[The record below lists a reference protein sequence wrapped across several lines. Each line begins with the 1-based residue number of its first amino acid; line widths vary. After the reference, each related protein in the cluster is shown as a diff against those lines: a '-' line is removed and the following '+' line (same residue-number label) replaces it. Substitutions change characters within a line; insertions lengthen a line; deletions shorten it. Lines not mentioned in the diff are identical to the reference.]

1 LQYDV
6 DPGAVGN
13 QIGRDPKWTGSLYV
27 DGNYPIAALW
37 KAVGHADYTY
47 IGARY
52 DDIFNTPP
60 QLSSYGTYNAK
71 LGVAR
76 ESLELYVFG
85 RNLANKFATYTGS
98 VANGGYSILA
108 PRALG
113 VGAAYRF

>member
-1 LQYDV
+1 
-6 DPGAVGN
+6 VGN
-13 QIGRDPKWTGSLYV
+13 QIGRDPKWTGSLYA
-27 DGNYPIAALW
+27 DADYPLAGLW

-60 QLSSYGTYNAK
+60 QLSSYGIYNAK